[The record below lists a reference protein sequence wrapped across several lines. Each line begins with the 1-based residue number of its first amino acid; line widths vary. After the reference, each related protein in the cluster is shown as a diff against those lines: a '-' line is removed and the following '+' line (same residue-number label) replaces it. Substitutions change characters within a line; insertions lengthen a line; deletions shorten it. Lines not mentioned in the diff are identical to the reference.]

1 MVCAPVNNTKIKPDS
16 HRSSSHIIVI
26 QIVKRNTNNTA
37 AMPGALPSFPV
48 LRWAFCS
55 RTNTSSAGSDLLSFA
70 PAIGGYFLSVPGLS
84 CSWNGSSGSGR
95 ESDAF
100 WRSAN
105 TSTFFSARCC
115 RHFLRTS
122 FT

>member
-1 MVCAPVNNTKIKPDS
+1 MVCAPVNNVKIKPAS
-16 HRSSSHIIVI
+16 HRRSSHITRIR
-26 QIVKRNTNNTA
+26 IVKKNTNNTA

-48 LRWAFCS
+48 LRWAFYS
-55 RTNTSSAGSDLLSFA
+55 RTNTSSNWQCSPLIC
-70 PAIGGYFLSVPGLS
+70 PAIGRYFLSVPGLS

-105 TSTFFSARCC
+105 TSMFFSARCC